1 MRAEYKQ
8 TNMMDFVLKQLKE
21 ITETL
26 TVKLSYIA
34 NKYETVES
42 KRLGD
47 MYCAAKLKIDDFGTY
62 MTYSEYALEKA
73 GFPQSEWEDL
83 QNNRSLIPIDKRNIV
98 LQYEREYIIMN
109 YVEKN
114 EYYREISGLPP
125 LNDTF
130 DDFVYLEYE
139 VDGVDIKKPVHMM
152 DNHELM
158 LLAITKNLTRLIEKY
173 PEKRYLRHVYD
184 GKVPIETARRTA
196 DYELMYIKRYLQ
208 DPGMPSVFVRLY
220 KESRNYVL
228 KRIYDKAYQMNSE
241 YYDAFIGL
249 FILTITCQRFMTQ
262 YFNQGINRDFYDK
275 DIIKELFESYGLPYY
290 NEISLTY
297 MRKVAKNLNKLL
309 RFKATDKVFVDI
321 FKLFEIH
328 NIDVT
333 SYFLIKDRKKDQYYN
348 PIFKYK
354 EKKHEDGSIE
364 MVEDVEEC
372 YELKFAQVPNDT
384 VNLGQEIINAANHL
398 DYWLVVDHDFL
409 WGDDGDKARFMQEVM
424 SQEFNYIETKYIN
437 LTSNYDLMKISF
449 ELCYFFRLLIDTVP
463 NQSLL
468 PELSMKY
475 VERATLF
482 DVIVALFAMIC
493 KKLGLAGNIID
504 TTTKNMSIYGFNFDP
519 RMMKRIEMFI
529 NEYNEKVDIPDKI
542 IDHTKIDIKQPP
554 AKYKDAADVVN
565 TYFDN
570 KDVHEEIISRRYDA
584 KTIEEYNLY
593 KRIYDSSMLTKYTTD
608 MYRDSK
614 GNLPKTYL
622 EYLRKHNVDLYTV
635 VNETD
640 TENMIDTFDSILYAL
655 ELYFG
660 SDKFESLFLDIPTL
674 SVDSLRKFVFYLV
687 DIFKSYTVDLT
698 SMNVAYHI
706 DDKRLQNIKVVLEEV
721 FYVKWEDGE
730 DVFNNYQDVVTSIV
744 QEQGID
750 QFIEMIHDVF
760 GQASFTRQDLLDK
773 LKDWYAIYVQK
784 EIGSSMNLDYYADIA
799 DMESSLEQSTK
810 IKVKDRAFFIREET
824 V

>member
-1 MRAEYKQ
+1 MRADYKQ
-8 TNMMDFVLKQLKE
+8 TNMMDFVLNQLKE
-21 ITETL
+21 INETL
-26 TVKLSYIA
+26 TVKLEYIA
-34 NKYETVES
+34 SKYETVES

-47 MYCAAKLKIDDFGTY
+47 MYCAAKLHIDDFGTY

-83 QNNRSLIPIDKRNIV
+83 QRNRSLIPIDKRNIV
-98 LQYEREYIIMN
+98 LQYHREYIIMN
-109 YVEKN
+109 YVEQN

-125 LNDTF
+125 LEDTF
-130 DDFVYLEYE
+130 DDFVYMEYE
-139 VDGVDIKKPVHMM
+139 VDGVDITKPIHMM

-158 LLAITKNLTRLIEKY
+158 LLAITKNISRLIEKH
-173 PEKRYLRHVYD
+173 PEKKYLRHVYD
-184 GKVPIETARRTA
+184 GKVPIEVARRTA
-196 DYELMYIKRYLQ
+196 AYELMYIKRYLQ
-208 DPGMPSVFVRLY
+208 DPGMPSVFVRIY

-321 FKLFEIH
+321 FKLFEID

-354 EKKHEDGSIE
+354 EKKHEDGSTE
-364 MVEDVEEC
+364 WVEDVEEC

-384 VNLGQEIINAANHL
+384 VNLGQEIINPANHL

-409 WGDDGDKARFMQEVM
+409 WGDDGDRARFMQEVM

-449 ELCYFFRLLIDTVP
+449 ELCYFFRMLMDTVP

-482 DVIVALFAMIC
+482 DMIVALFAMIC
-493 KKLGLAGNIID
+493 KKFDLAGNIID
-504 TTTKNMSIYGFNFDP
+504 TTTKNMSIYGFNFDA

-584 KTIEEYNLY
+584 TTIEEYNLY
-593 KRIYDSSMLTKYTTD
+593 KRIYDSSMITKYTTD
-608 MYRDSK
+608 MYRDTK
-614 GNLPKTYL
+614 GNLPPTYL

-698 SMNVAYHI
+698 SMNVAYHV

-721 FYVKWEDGE
+721 FQVKWESGE
-730 DVFNNYQDVVTSIV
+730 NAFNNYNDVITSIV

-750 QFIEMIHDVF
+750 QFLEMIHDVF
-760 GQASFTRQDLLDK
+760 GQASFTREDLLDK

-799 DMESSLEQSTK
+799 DMESSVEQSTK
-810 IKVKDRAFFIREET
+810 IKVKDKAFFIREEN
-824 V
+824 

>member
-8 TNMMDFVLKQLKE
+8 TNMMDFVLRQLKE
-21 ITETL
+21 ILSTL
-26 TVKLSYIA
+26 TVKLAYKA
-34 NKYETVES
+34 DLQETVET
-42 KRLGD
+42 RREGD
-47 MYCAAKLKIDDFGTY
+47 LYCAAKLRIDDFSTY
-62 MTYSEYALEKA
+62 MTYSTYALQKA
-73 GFPQSEWEDL
+73 GFPESMWEEL
-83 QNNRSLIPIDKRNIV
+83 QRTRSLIPPEKHQEV
-98 LQYEREYIIMN
+98 LEYQREYIIMN

-114 EYYREISGLPP
+114 EYYRMISGLPP
-125 LNDTF
+125 LKDRF
-130 DDFVYLEYE
+130 EDFVYMEHE
-139 VDGVDIKKPVHMM
+139 VDGVDITKPIHMM

-158 LLAITKNLTRLIEKY
+158 LLSITKNLQRLVEKY
-173 PEKRYLRHVYD
+173 PEKEYLKHVYE
-184 GKVPIETARRTA
+184 GKVPIEIARRA
-196 DYELMYIKRYLQ
+196 RDYDVLYIKRNLQ
-208 DPGMPSVFVRLY
+208 DPSMPSIFIRLY
-220 KESRNYVL
+220 KESMNYVL
-228 KRIYDKAYQMNSE
+228 NKIYDKAYKMQSE

-249 FILTITCQRFMTQ
+249 FIASITCQRFMTQ

-321 FKLFEIH
+321 FKLFEVH
-328 NIDVT
+328 NIDVS
-333 SYFLIKDRKKDQYYN
+333 SYFLLKDRKKDQYYN

-354 EKKHEDGSIE
+354 EKKHEDGTIE

-372 YELKFAQVPNDT
+372 FDLKFVQVPNDT
-384 VNLGQEIINAANHL
+384 VNLGQEIINPANHL

-409 WGDDGDKARFMQEVM
+409 WGDDGDKAKFMQEVM

-449 ELCYFFRLLIDTVP
+449 ELCYFFRMLVDTVP

-468 PELSMKY
+468 PELKLKY

-493 KKLGLAGNIID
+493 KKFGLAGNIID
-504 TTTKNMSIYGFNFDP
+504 TTTKRMSIYGFNFDAKV
-519 RMMKRIEMFI
+519 MMWVESFI

-542 IDHTKIDIKQPP
+542 IDHTKIDIKKPP
-554 AKYKDAADVVN
+554 VKYKDAADVVN

-570 KDVHEEIISRRYDA
+570 KNVHEEIISRRYNA

-608 MYRDSK
+608 MYRDAK
-614 GNLPKTYL
+614 GNLPPTYL
-622 EYLRKHNVDLYTV
+622 EYLRKHNVDLYTI

-640 TENMIDTFDSILYAL
+640 EENMIDTFDNILYAL

-698 SMNVAYHI
+698 AMNVAYHV
-706 DDKRLQNIKVVLEEV
+706 DDKRLQNIKVVLEEI
-721 FYVKWEDGE
+721 FQVKWEEGE
-730 DVFNNYQDVVTSIV
+730 NALNNYNDVVTAII
-744 QEQGID
+744 QEIGLD
-750 QFIEMIHDVF
+750 QFLQLIEDTF
-760 GQASFTRQDLLDK
+760 GSAQFTRQDVLDK
-773 LKDWYAIYVQK
+773 LMDWYFMYVDL
-784 EIGSSMNLDYYADIA
+784 EIGTSMNLDYYADTA
-799 DMESSLEQSTK
+799 DMESSVEHGNK
-810 IKVKDRAFFIREET
+810 IKIKDRVFFIREEN
-824 V
+824 